1 MYWSADSHSTPYFIL
16 VPHCLPQVWVKPELR
31 ADGLIYWSAD
41 SDSALTK
48 GLAALL
54 VTGLSGCTAQE
65 IMQVSGVGGAGHG
78 PERVHSAGDHMPAS
92 QPDEQPP
99 PTSPGLGGCRPQDIM
114 HTKHTC
120 TPPRCSQPLSRCWA

>member
-1 MYWSADSHSTPYFIL
+1 M
-16 VPHCLPQVWVKPELR
+16 KPELR

-65 IMQVSGVGGAGHG
+65 IMQVSGEGG
-78 PERVHSAGDHMPAS
+78 
-92 QPDEQPP
+92 PDEQP
-99 PTSPGLGGCRPQDIM
+99 SLFFGLDGCT
-114 HTKHTC
+114 H
-120 TPPRCSQPLSRCWA
+120 